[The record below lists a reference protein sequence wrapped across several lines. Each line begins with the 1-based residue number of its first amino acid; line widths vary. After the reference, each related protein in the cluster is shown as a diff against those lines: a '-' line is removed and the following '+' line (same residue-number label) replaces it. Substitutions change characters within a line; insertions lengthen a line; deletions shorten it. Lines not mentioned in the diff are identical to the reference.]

1 MNHDKLI
8 LTGGTGFLGHIL
20 LNELSPNYL
29 IYTLGRSQIN
39 NFIFDLSSSIPY
51 GVFKSDV
58 VIHAAGKAHSLPNSN
73 SEIEEFYN
81 VNYEGTKNL
90 CIALEKA
97 GLPKA
102 FIFIS
107 TVAVYGC
114 ESGNLITEEYPLNGN
129 TPYALSKIKAEQFL
143 EEWAKQHNV
152 ILSILRPSLIAGHN
166 PPGNLGAMISGI
178 NSGKYLS
185 INGGKAKK
193 SIVMAQDIANL
204 IPLLIEKGGVYNVC
218 DSNNPSFHDL
228 ELLISKQLG
237 KAKPFNLP
245 LWLAKAFGVLGDC
258 MGKYAPI
265 NSPKVN
271 KITSSLTFSNE
282 KIKKELNWEPLDVLS
297 NFKIV

>member
-1 MNHDKLI
+1 MNQVI
-8 LTGGTGFLGHIL
+8 LTGASGFLGRSIHSSLCNKYHID
-20 LNELSPNYL
+20 S
-29 IYTLGRSQIN
+29 LGRNSRMKICC
-39 NFIFDLSSSIPY
+39 DLSEEVPFITTKY
-51 GVFKSDV
+51 DLV
-58 VIHAAGKAHSLPNSN
+58 VHTAGKAHSIPNSHL
-73 SEIEEFYN
+73 EIQDFYN
-81 VNYEGTKNL
+81 VNFEGTKNL
-90 CIALEKA
+90 CLGLEKA
-97 GLPKA
+97 GVPKA

-114 ESGNLITEEYPLNGN
+114 ESGDLITEEYPLNGN

-152 ILSILRPSLIAGHN
+152 ILSILRPSLIAGPN

-218 DSNNPSFHDL
+218 DSSNPSFHDL

-265 NSPKVN
+265 NSSKVN